1 MKKILAILLS
11 LSMLASG
18 AVMMSGCDETETPA
32 VDTPDTSASDT
43 VVDETPAKDPVD
55 ITVWAP
61 DAVVELTQNALNE
74 WQTGLGADYAHYT
87 ITVSAMGE
95 GDAATQML
103 TDVEAGADVFGFAQ
117 DQLARLVSVG
127 ALSAPGGVFLD
138 NVKANNDGGSV
149 SAATSGDTVYA
160 YPETSDNGYFM
171 YYDKSIVSDTATLEA
186 VLEQCNAAGK
196 KFYMN
201 LQSGWYNVAFF
212 FGAGTECYYN
222 YDDAG
227 MVQGGVCDFA
237 SEAGLAAFK
246 GMIKLASDPAFVES
260 NSAAAFFNPEGG
272 DAAVVISGTWDSAT
286 ISGFLGENYGA
297 CKLPTFNV
305 DGTDYQMGGFGGFKL
320 VGVKPQ
326 NDSDK
331 LVFCHMIADYI
342 TGEEMQTLRFNEKGW
357 GPSNL
362 NAQALDAVQNDPALA
377 ALAEQLNFC
386 IGQGQYPNEYWSLSE
401 AFGTDVN
408 AGKYDSMTDEELM
421 AELEAYQEALINA
434 Q

>member
-18 AVMMSGCDETETPA
+18 AVMMSGCTGTETPDA
-32 VDTPDTSASDT
+32 PVDETPVSDT
-43 VVDETPAKDPVD
+43 AVDETPAKDPVA

-61 DAVVELTQNALNE
+61 DMAVDLTQTALNE
-74 WQTGLGADYAHYT
+74 WQAGLGEDYAHYT

-95 GDAATQML
+95 GDAATQLL

-127 ALSAPGGVFLD
+127 ALSAPGGVFLE
-138 NVKANNDGGSV
+138 NIQNNNDAGSIG
-149 SAATSGDTVYA
+149 ATMSGETVYA

-171 YYDKSIVSDTATLEA
+171 YYDKSVITDTSTLEA

-196 KFYMN
+196 KFYMD
-201 LQSGWYNVAFF
+201 LQSGWYCTAFF
-212 FGAGTECYYN
+212 FGTDSDCYYELN
-222 YDDAG
+222 DDGTYKTGICEWASDAG
-227 MVQGGVCDFA
+227 V
-237 SEAGLAAFK
+237 AALK
-246 GMIKLASDPAFVES
+246 GMIKLASDPAHVQGTDA
-260 NSAAAFFNPEGG
+260 SAFNPDGG
-272 DAAVVISGTWDSAT
+272 DAAVVVSGTWDSAT
-286 ISGFLGENYGA
+286 VEGFLGENYGA
-297 CKLPTFNV
+297 AKLPTFNV
-305 DGTDYQMGGFGGFKL
+305 NGVDYQMSGFGGFKL

-342 TGEEMQTLRFNEKGW
+342 TSEEMQVARFENLGW

-362 NAQALDAVQNDPALA
+362 NAQALDAVQTNPALA
-377 ALAEQLNFC
+377 ALAEQLAFTTA
-386 IGQGQYPNEYWSLSE
+386 QGQYPNAYWSLTE

-408 AGKYDSMTDEELM
+408 SGKYDAATDEELL
-421 AELEAYQEALINA
+421 AALTDLATALIDA
-434 Q
+434 K